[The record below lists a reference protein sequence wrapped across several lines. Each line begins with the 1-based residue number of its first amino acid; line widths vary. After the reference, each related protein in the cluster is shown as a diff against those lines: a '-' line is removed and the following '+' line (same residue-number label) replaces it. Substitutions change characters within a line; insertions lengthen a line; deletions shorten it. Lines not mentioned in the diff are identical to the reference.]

1 MLRPSEKWSAF
12 RSKKS
17 KSFQGFVCV
26 PQGTRRE
33 DHDLG
38 HFHRVRW
45 SSIFFLF
52 AWSVMRLQHILHQS
66 GNGGHVCLW
75 FKWLRVRGVES
86 VLGRGLPLFFCTH
99 GLTRTKGKRGYVF
112 QQRWTLVQS
121 WTRSP
126 LTLNLLQTCYVIAWE
141 VGLALEARLCIVLH
155 YWFRWEEESWPSRGK
170 TTSFSLVFLDR
181 CLALPTLSFLP
192 SHFFVNC
199 SVSVWLSRVYPLCLH
214 LPSMPCMRRFWT
226 V

>member
-1 MLRPSEKWSAF
+1 MHRPSKKWSAF
-12 RSKKS
+12 CSKKS
-17 KSFQGFVCV
+17 KSFQGFLCV

-38 HFHRVRW
+38 RFHRVLW

-52 AWSVMRLQHILHQS
+52 AWPVMRIQHILHQS
-66 GNGGHVCLW
+66 GNGGHVCLL
-75 FKWLRVRGVES
+75 FKWLRVRGVER
-86 VLGRGLPLFFCTH
+86 VLGRELPLFFCIH

-141 VGLALEARLCIVLH
+141 VGLALEARLCIVLN
-155 YWFRWEEESWPSRGK
+155 YWLRWEEQSWPSRGGVWRN
-170 TTSFSLVFLDR
+170 LLWCDNEHVFLCNGHR
-181 CLALPTLSFLP
+181 TPCWL
-192 SHFFVNC
+192 VN
-199 SVSVWLSRVYPLCLH
+199 
-214 LPSMPCMRRFWT
+214 
-226 V
+226 